1 MKNSRRHATLA
12 LAWAALFLGGM
23 IAYDLQFSPAER
35 EPVAPDTAS
44 AQWKSFER
52 PILKNKRPGEDPFH
66 GDLGAPQLPF
76 HWTDEI
82 REDILP
88 AAIR

>member
-1 MKNSRRHATLA
+1 MKNPRRHATLA
-12 LAWAALFLGGM
+12 LAWAALFLGGGV
-23 IAYDLQFSPAER
+23 AYDIHFSPAEP
-35 EPVAPDTAS
+35 EAVASDTAGV
-44 AQWKSFER
+44 QWKSFDR
-52 PILKNKRPGEDPFH
+52 ALLRKKLRGENQFH

-76 HWTDEI
+76 NWADEI